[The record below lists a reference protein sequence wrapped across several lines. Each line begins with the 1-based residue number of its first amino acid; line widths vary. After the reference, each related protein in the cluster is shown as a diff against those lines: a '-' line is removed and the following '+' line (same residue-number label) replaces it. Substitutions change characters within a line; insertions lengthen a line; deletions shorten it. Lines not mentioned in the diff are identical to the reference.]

1 MIQLYPDMKLVTACY
16 FLRLS
21 GYRLHWNIKSRSL
34 EIVEI

>member
-1 MIQLYPDMKLVTACY
+1 MIQLYPEMTLVTPCY

-21 GYRLHWNIKSRSL
+21 GYRLRWNIKSRSL